1 VASLDL
7 ANLKESRFALS
18 PDILLTPKGPQRDF
32 VIVIDRGRI
41 ARVCPAAD
49 YAPTNGMPAAQR
61 LPGRAIIP
69 GFIDAHTHLG
79 ETFGKALIGGE
90 PSQIWRRIWMPM
102 ENALDPHGCYV
113 SAKWMF
119 LEVLRGGHTAVVN
132 YSLNDGE
139 RNAAVHQA
147 AKEVG
152 IRLVSAA
159 GLDEF
164 STDSDGRG
172 QRIPREEIFARAEE
186 HIEQCNGSDLIYPS
200 VCCSS
205 FHGNS
210 TDLIAAL
217 AEFCSMRNVLFQMHS
232 NEHFPEVHDCLV
244 KFGKRPIELFAEIG
258 ALGPGLILHHATLT
272 TDKEIELLRTSRT
285 AVSYNPVASQWKG
298 NGVAPAL
305 AYAARGVRMGIGS
318 DNTRA
323 DAFRALDAAESCQ
336 RVAHAMRVNDFSCGA
351 AWTWVDAA
359 TRGSA
364 DACGHGHE
372 FGSLIE
378 GQAADFLILDMGQ
391 PETLPSWDFEWELVR
406 YYNRDQIDAVIV
418 NGNVVMAGGR
428 PVAWDDIEFVREH
441 TSAGIKIGSVPGIER
456 RHGPSGGY
464 RAREIG
470 PGIQTAIDG

>member
-1 VASLDL
+1 MANLDL
-7 ANLKESRFALS
+7 ADLNKDEFSLA
-18 PDILLTPKGPQRDF
+18 PDVILTPKGPQRDH
-32 VIVIDRGRI
+32 VLAVGHGRI
-41 ARVCPAAD
+41 SRVCTAAD
-49 YAPTNGMPAAQR
+49 YARDVPGRPIRR

-69 GFIDAHTHLG
+69 GFVDAHTHLG

-102 ENALDPHGCYV
+102 ENALDPTGCYV

-139 RNAAVHQA
+139 KNAAIHRA
-147 AKEVG
+147 AKDTG
-152 IRLVSAA
+152 IRLISAA
-159 GLDEF
+159 GVDEF
-164 STDSDGRG
+164 SINSDGRDHRVS
-172 QRIPREEIFARAEE
+172 QDEIFERVDEQ
-186 HIEQCNGSDLIYPS
+186 IEQCRGSELLFPS

-210 TDLIAAL
+210 PGTIASL
-217 AEFCSMRNVLFQMHS
+217 AEFCRKRGVLFQMHS
-232 NEHFPEVHDCLV
+232 NEHFPEVHDCIL

-258 ALGPGLILHHATLT
+258 ALGPSTLLHHVTLPT
-272 TDKEIELLRTSRT
+272 EIEIEHLVTSLT

-305 AYAARGVRMGIGS
+305 AYAVRGVRMGIGS

-323 DAFRALDAAESCQ
+323 DGFRALDAAESCQ
-336 RVAHAMRVNDFSCGA
+336 RVAHAMRVNDFSAGA

-364 DACGHGHE
+364 DACGQGRN
-372 FGSLIE
+372 FGSLVE
-378 GQAADFLILDMGQ
+378 GQAADFLVLDMER

-418 NGNVVMAGGR
+418 AGKPVMVAGH
-428 PVAWDDIEFVREH
+428 PVNWDDREFIREH
-441 TSAGIKIGSVPGIER
+441 GALAAKVGSVPGITR
-456 RHGPSGGY
+456 LHGPSTQY
-464 RAREIG
+464 RKH
-470 PGIQTAIDG
+470 

>member
-1 VASLDL
+1 MATVDL
-7 ANLKESRFALS
+7 KGSQFALA

-32 VIVIDRGRI
+32 VIAVNQGRI
-41 ARVCPAAD
+41 SRVCQAAD
-49 YAPTNGMPAAQR
+49 YVRADSPVAQR
-61 LPGRAIIP
+61 LTGRAIIP

-102 ENALDPHGCYV
+102 ESALEPHGCYV

-132 YSLNDGE
+132 YSLNDGA
-139 RNAAVHQA
+139 RNAAVHRA

-152 IRLVSAA
+152 IRLISAT

-164 STDSDGRG
+164 SIDSDGRE
-172 QRIPREEIFARAEE
+172 QRIPGDAILARVEE
-186 HIEQCNGSDLIYPS
+186 HIEQCKDSVLTYPS

-210 TDLIAAL
+210 TDIISAL
-217 AEFCSMRNVLFQMHS
+217 AEFCAQRNVLFQMHS

-258 ALGPGLILHHATLT
+258 ALGPGLLLHHATLT
-272 TDKEIELLRTSRT
+272 TDKEIELLRSSRT

-298 NGVAPAL
+298 NAVAPAL

-323 DAFRALDAAESCQ
+323 DGFRALDAAESCQ
-336 RVAHAMRVNDFSCGA
+336 RLAHAMPVNDFSCGA

-364 DACGHGHE
+364 DACGYGNE
-372 FGSLIE
+372 FGSLVE
-378 GQAADFLILDMGQ
+378 GQAADFLILDMRR

-406 YYNRDQIDAVIV
+406 YYNRDQIDAVV
-418 NGNVVMAGGR
+418 VDGKLVMADGR
-428 PVAWDDIEFVREH
+428 PVGWDDRSFVEEFV
-441 TSAGIKIGSVPGIER
+441 ALGIKIGSVPGIVR
-456 RHGPSGGY
+456 RHGPSTGY
-464 RAREIG
+464 R
-470 PGIQTAIDG
+470 PD

>member
-1 VASLDL
+1 MPRRQVVAAIDF
-7 ANLKESRFALS
+7 AGLKDSRFALA
-18 PDILLTPKGPQRDF
+18 PDILLTPKGPQRDL
-32 VIVIDRGRI
+32 VIVVDQGRI
-41 ARVCPAAD
+41 SRICPVAD
-49 YAPTNGMPAAQR
+49 YARLGDGLPALQR

-79 ETFGKALIGGE
+79 ETFGKTLIGGE

-119 LEVLRGGHTAVVN
+119 LEVMRGGHTAVVN
-132 YSLNDGE
+132 YSLNDAE
-139 RNAAVHQA
+139 KNAGVHRA
-147 AKEVG
+147 AKETG
-152 IRLVSAA
+152 IRLVSAT

-164 STDSDGRG
+164 SIDSDGRE
-172 QRIPREEIFARAEE
+172 QRVPRGAILARAQE
-186 HIEQCNGSDLIYPS
+186 HIEQCSESGLTYPS

-210 TDLIAAL
+210 TDTIAAL
-217 AEFCSMRNVLFQMHS
+217 AEFCTKRSVLFQMHS
-232 NEHFPEVHDCLV
+232 NEHFPEVHDCVV

-258 ALGPGLILHHATLT
+258 ALGPGLLLHHATLT
-272 TDKEIELLRTSRT
+272 TDNEIELLRTSRT

-298 NGVAPAL
+298 NAVAPAL
-305 AYAARGVRMGIGS
+305 AYTARGVRMGIGS

-336 RVAHAMRVNDFSCGA
+336 RVVHAMPVNDFSCGA

-364 DACGHGHE
+364 DACGQGQA
-372 FGSLIE
+372 FGSLVE
-378 GQAADFLILDMGQ
+378 GQAADLLILDMDR

-406 YYNRDQIDAVIV
+406 SYNRDQIDAVIV
-418 NGNVVMAGGR
+418 AGR
-428 PVAWDDIEFVREH
+428 PVGWDDRSFVEEYR
-441 TSAGIKIGSVPGIER
+441 ALGVKIGSVPGIVR
-456 RHGPSGGY
+456 RHGPSTRY
-464 RAREIG
+464 RPA
-470 PGIQTAIDG
+470 

>member
-1 VASLDL
+1 MAPIDFSRL
-7 ANLKESRFALS
+7 NESRFALA
-18 PDILLTPKGPQRDF
+18 PDILLTPQGPQRDF
-32 VIVIDRGRI
+32 VIAVDHDRI
-41 ARVCPAAD
+41 SRVCAATDYAREGSVLPAAH
-49 YAPTNGMPAAQR
+49 R

-102 ENALDPHGCYV
+102 ENALDLHGCYV

-139 RNAAVHQA
+139 RNAAVHRA
-147 AKEVG
+147 ANEVG
-152 IRLVSAA
+152 IRLVSAT
-159 GLDEF
+159 GFDEF
-164 STDSDGRG
+164 SIDTDGRE
-172 QRIPREEIFARAEE
+172 QRVSRDAILARAEE
-186 HIEQCNGSDLIYPS
+186 HIEQCKASKLTYPS

-210 TDLIAAL
+210 TDTIAAL
-217 AEFCSMRNVLFQMHS
+217 ANFCSKRNILFQMHS
-232 NEHFPEVHDCLV
+232 NEHFPEVHDCVL

-258 ALGPGLILHHATLT
+258 ALGPFTLLHHVTLPT
-272 TDKEIELLRTSRT
+272 ENEIELLRSSRT

-323 DAFRALDAAESCQ
+323 DGFRALDAAENCQ
-336 RVAHAMRVNDFSCGA
+336 RVAHAMPVNDFSCGA

-364 DACGHGHE
+364 DACGQGHA
-372 FGSLIE
+372 FGSLVE
-378 GQAADFLILDMGQ
+378 GQAADFLILDMDR

-418 NGNVVMAGGR
+418 DGKPVMAAGR
-428 PVAWDDIEFVREH
+428 PVTWDDRSFVKEY
-441 TSAGIKIGSVPGIER
+441 TALAIKIGSVPGIVR
-456 RHGPSGGY
+456 KHGPSTRY
-464 RAREIG
+464 R
-470 PGIQTAIDG
+470 PG